1 LRETLVCGRFTLSS
15 APDLLARHFDLEGVP
30 ELAPRFNIAPTQAI
44 ATVCAP
50 VAGGRRRLQ
59 LRRWGLIPRWAK
71 DPSIG
76 NRMINARAETVAEK
90 PAFREAFRLR
100 RCLVPADG
108 FYEWAAGA
116 SPRQPYHIRL
126 ADGSPF
132 AIAGLW
138 EHWAPTGGEAIESC
152 TLITTRANA
161 RLAAVHDRMPV
172 ILEPESYGPWLDS
185 ELREADPLLPLL
197 RPLSEQRIALG
208 AVSRRVNNP
217 RCDDASCVEPL
228 ASGQL
233 P

>member
-1 LRETLVCGRFTLSS
+1 MRETLVCGRFTLSS
-15 APDLLARHFDLEGVP
+15 APDLLARHFDLERAP

-50 VAGGRRRLQ
+50 VAGGRRQLL

-76 NRMINARAETVAEK
+76 SRMINARAETVAEK

-108 FYEWAAGA
+108 FYEWAAGS

-132 AIAGLW
+132 AMAGLW
-138 EHWAPTGGEAIESC
+138 ERWAPPGGEAIESC
-152 TLITTRANA
+152 TLITTRANE
-161 RLAAVHDRMPV
+161 RLAGVHDRMPV
-172 ILEPESYGPWLDS
+172 ILEPESYGPWLDP
-185 ELREADPLLPLL
+185 ELREAGPLLPLL
-197 RPLSEQRIALG
+197 RPLSGERITLG
-208 AVSRRVNNP
+208 AVSRRVNDP
-217 RCDDASCVEPL
+217 RCDDASCAEPL
-228 ASGQL
+228 ASGESI
-233 P
+233 